1 MFALPLPGNNPLQ
14 ELLNMVTHNILTS
27 DTCHCNSVDNM
38 VCDHP
43 TWDEV
48 KEVCLTM
55 DDYISIEL
63 KQHSSNRAWF
73 GRFLYR
79 NHLLST
85 RAECRTYASRLIRAR
100 RAMQWSSL
108 HVMLEQEY
116 ARANV
121 FQQANPSDDTFASAG
136 ITFMH
141 THINTTLYWIDL
153 MLIITLFRY
162 NICRWPTHCIFI
174 FGCIRPDHSPSRLS
188 TMERSRPDWCALG
201 TYATQSGY
209 TQIPIRITV
218 VTFCTYSACV
228 VYLLEVQDSNRT
240 GDKIPF

>member
-14 ELLNMVTHNILTS
+14 ELLDMVTHNILTS
-27 DTCHCNSVDNM
+27 DTCHCNSVDNMVCDVDNM

-116 ARANV
+116 ARANI

-141 THINTTLYWIDL
+141 THINTTLY
-153 MLIITLFRY
+153 
-162 NICRWPTHCIFI
+162 
-174 FGCIRPDHSPSRLS
+174 
-188 TMERSRPDWCALG
+188 
-201 TYATQSGY
+201 
-209 TQIPIRITV
+209 
-218 VTFCTYSACV
+218 
-228 VYLLEVQDSNRT
+228 
-240 GDKIPF
+240 